1 MTNIFVQGGVVAVI
15 GICTVFVVLAILW
28 GTLEL
33 MRIVF
38 TKGAKKPAAPVAKA
52 TPAPAPAPA
61 PVQTAP
67 AVQAADD
74 EELIAVLTAAVAACL
89 NQSSSQLRIRS
100 YRRGD
105 SAAPI
110 WNRTARRDNLIG

>member
-33 MRIVF
+33 MRVF
-38 TKGAKKPAAPVAKA
+38 LAKDRAEKKPAEK
-52 TPAPAPAPA
+52 PAPA
-61 PVQTAP
+61 PVVAP
-67 AVQAADD
+67 TPITQAED
-74 EELIAVLTAAVAACL
+74 EELIAVLTAAVAAYL
-89 NQSSSQLRIRS
+89 GQPASQFNIKN
-100 YRRGD
+100 YRKIAGG
-105 SAAPI
+105 API